1 VTSVILDQSCS
12 SSFLIVC
19 VFGFLIFFLSEAA
32 ISVLNESVAITFFT
46 ASFIVEY
53 SAVIVA
59 DCSALYIV
67 FCGSTLFV
75 IPSHCVAESFS
86 YFGTICVYFGVVFI
100 SFVEDED
107 RFLAETLVSGSTPDC
122 ALFEVV
128 LYVVYVYPWWS
139 DVMWCFFNL
148 FWVYL

>member
-1 VTSVILDQSCS
+1 LCFWVPN
-12 SSFLIVC
+12 F
-19 VFGFLIFFLSEAA
+19 FFLSEAA

-107 RFLAETLVSGSTPDC
+107 RFLAETLVAGPIVHCSKSYCT
-122 ALFEVV
+122 LFMFIHGG
-128 LYVVYVYPWWS
+128 L
-139 DVMWCFFNL
+139 M
-148 FWVYL
+148 